1 MVASRRCALINGCIR
16 TSNRHVFRCSL
27 LRFPFGMHSLSAFS
41 VSRFHVCL
49 PLLARLLCRALCGC
63 SGVVGRQVASFC
75 FVVPAV
81 YAARL
86 LACLLDSRLLVFPC
100 NATFFCLAPLS
111 GRHSHGSMKT
121 GRICVLK
128 EIRVTYSSHVFRSN
142 CVCRRTFRSQKDE

>member
-1 MVASRRCALINGCIR
+1 MDAFVQAIDISSVALYFDFFLECI
-16 TSNRHVFRCSL
+16 
-27 LRFPFGMHSLSAFS
+27 
-41 VSRFHVCL
+41 
-49 PLLARLLCRALCGC
+49 PLLIYLCLAFMFACHCLLGC
-63 SGVVGRQVASFC
+63 SVVLCVVAPEWLVVKWLP
-75 FVVPAV
+75 FV
-81 YAARL
+81 L
-86 LACLLDSRLLVFPC
+86 LFLQFMRRACLLDCLLDSRLFLFPC

>member
-1 MVASRRCALINGCIR
+1 MDAFVQAIDMSSDALYFDFLLECIP
-16 TSNRHVFRCSL
+16 FLLSL
-27 LRFPFGMHSLSAFS
+27 CLAFM
-41 VSRFHVCL
+41 FACHCL
-49 PLLARLLCRALCGC
+49 LGC
-63 SGVVGRQVASFC
+63 SVVLCVVAPEWLVVRWLP
-75 FVVPAV
+75 FV
-81 YAARL
+81 L
-86 LACLLDSRLLVFPC
+86 LFLQFMRRACLLDSCLLLFPC